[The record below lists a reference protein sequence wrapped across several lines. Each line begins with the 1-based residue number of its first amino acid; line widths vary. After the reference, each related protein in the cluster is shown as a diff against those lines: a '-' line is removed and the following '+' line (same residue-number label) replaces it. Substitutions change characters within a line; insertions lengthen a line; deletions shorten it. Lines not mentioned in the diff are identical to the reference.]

1 MTSDS
6 ESQPAAGVY
15 PADWST
21 WTRHVAFVGLLIALV
36 VAIVALKFALAIVV
50 LGAILAFVL
59 YFPASFLARHT
70 PLRYGL
76 SVTLVFLLYLA
87 LLVVVFLVF
96 VPPLVI
102 GLLELVTDIGAA
114 VEQAGQFLL
123 DYVPG
128 QSNFDFL
135 LGPLSAMVKA
145 RVTAEE
151 IQVQVD
157 SFVSNLGGLI
167 QAAGNIGALILK
179 LLTLHLFALFTLLEL
194 PKLFA
199 GAMER
204 LSPAYRHEA
213 SILTAR
219 MSVKWTRYFW
229 AMILF
234 GLLVGAWNFLQL
246 TVLGIPGAPVVG
258 VITGLLALVPVV
270 GPFINIFVIGAVA
283 LIQGSTTLAL
293 HSVALAALA
302 VVINLIFVAIVAEL
316 ILPKIW
322 GSAVSLPTIVII
334 PGVVIGAALLGP
346 LGALISVPL
355 LGFISDLVGYTVH
368 KIRGGDPYPGES
380 EPVFFQ
386 GLYAEGGPS
395 A

>member
-1 MTSDS
+1 
-6 ESQPAAGVY
+6 
-15 PADWST
+15 
-21 WTRHVAFVGLLIALV
+21 LLIALV

-59 YFPASFLARHT
+59 YFPASFLARRT
-70 PLRYGL
+70 PLSYGL
-76 SVTLVFLLYLA
+76 SVALVFLLYLA
-87 LLVVVFLVF
+87 LIVVVLLTV
-96 VPPLVI
+96 VPPLVT
-102 GLLELVTDIGAA
+102 GLVNLVADIGAA
-114 VEQAGQFLL
+114 IEGAGQFLL
-123 DYVPG
+123 DYEPG
-128 QSNFDFL
+128 QGNFDFL
-135 LGPLSAMVKA
+135 LGPLSALIKA
-145 RVTAEE
+145 RATAEQ
-151 IQVQVD
+151 IQASVD

-199 GAMER
+199 GARER
-204 LSPAYRHEA
+204 LSPAYGREV
-213 SILTAR
+213 SILASR

-229 AMILF
+229 SMILF
-234 GLLVGAWNFLQL
+234 GVLVGAWNFLQL

-283 LIQGSTTLAL
+283 LVQGSTTLAL
-293 HSVALAALA
+293 HPAALAALA

-334 PGVVIGAALLGP
+334 PGVIIGAALLGP

-355 LGFISDLVGYTVH
+355 LGFIADLVGYTIH
-368 KIRGGDPYPGES
+368 KIRGGDPYPGEP

-386 GLYAEGGPS
+386 GLF
-395 A
+395 